1 MRILLTTASFG
12 TPLRSY
18 WELQQSERHDIC
30 YRRYNDVN
38 FPFRD
43 YSLTPVLKSKF
54 VKMLAHE
61 MNPGYDL
68 YVWMDATFSLY
79 RTDAAD
85 AFAAEIRNAEIA
97 LYRHDERSSIM
108 TEARQIGQFIGEG
121 FRRMVRRA
129 SDEPVMEQAQHYCS
143 DEAFADDSLYNGG
156 IIVYRPSAA
165 PLMRDWYGEVCR
177 WSIRDQISLPYVI
190 HRHRPHLHVIEGSIY
205 HNKIAYYESKLFG
218 IE

>member
-97 LYRHDERSSIM
+97 LYRHDARSSIM

-129 SDEPVMEQAQHYCS
+129 GDEPVMEQAQHYCS

-177 WSIRDQISLPYVI
+177 WSVRDQISLPYVI